1 VYIEPEDNGVVAYC
15 ALLRLCDNAQ
25 AGVHMIVSKPRLA
38 VVKQTRTVTEI
49 ALVLLDRDGD
59 VEAVKEIREELSLDD
74 DIQVHAVI
82 EVLSVQRVRD
92 A

>member
-1 VYIEPEDNGVVAYC
+1 
-15 ALLRLCDNAQ
+15 
-25 AGVHMIVSKPRLA
+25 MIVSKPRLA